1 MMVESTQWNSIL
13 MEHVLQ
19 VEAKISLSKF
29 GILEV
34 KGLSNIMMHI
44 VAKLMK
50 LIFTQMVDIYCL
62 AAMIQLWKFGI

>member
-1 MMVESTQWNSIL
+1 MMEESIQWNSIL

-50 LIFTQMVDIYCL
+50 LIFTQTVDIYCL

>member
-1 MMVESTQWNSIL
+1 MIILMQLVHYNSIL

-44 VAKLMK
+44 VVKLMK

-62 AAMIQLWKFGI
+62 AAMIQL

>member
-1 MMVESTQWNSIL
+1 MMEESIQWNSIL

-19 VEAKISLSKF
+19 VEAKISLLKF

-34 KGLSNIMMHI
+34 KGLSNIMMHT

>member
-19 VEAKISLSKF
+19 VEAKISQSKF

>member
-1 MMVESTQWNSIL
+1 

-19 VEAKISLSKF
+19 VEAKISLLKF

-34 KGLSNIMMHI
+34 KGLSNIMMHT

-62 AAMIQLWKFGI
+62 AAMIQL

>member
-1 MMVESTQWNSIL
+1 MMVESTQWNFIL

-19 VEAKISLSKF
+19 VEAKINLSKF

>member
-1 MMVESTQWNSIL
+1 

-19 VEAKISLSKF
+19 VEAKISQSKF

-62 AAMIQLWKFGI
+62 AAMIQL

>member
-1 MMVESTQWNSIL
+1 MMEESIQWNSIL

-62 AAMIQLWKFGI
+62 AAMIQL

>member
-1 MMVESTQWNSIL
+1 MMEESIQWNSIL